1 MGLFDRLF
9 GGSGGKAVSVDDA
22 MNALEDESVDVL
34 HEPADYYVKP
44 LSLESD
50 GDVGIVEA
58 ELKAK
63 NVVLLNIAPLARNPG
78 RLKDSLNRLTSSA
91 QALDGDIAR
100 ISEDK
105 ILLTPSGMKIVKS
118 TKKHH

>member
-1 MGLFDRLF
+1 MGLFDKLF

-44 LSLESD
+44 LSLEND

-58 ELKAK
+58 ELRAK
-63 NVVLLNIAPLARNPG
+63 NVVLLNIAPLVRNPA
-78 RLKDSLNRLTSSA
+78 RLKESLNRLTASA
-91 QALDGDIAR
+91 QSLDGDIAR

-105 ILLTPSGMKIVKS
+105 ILLTPARMKIVKS